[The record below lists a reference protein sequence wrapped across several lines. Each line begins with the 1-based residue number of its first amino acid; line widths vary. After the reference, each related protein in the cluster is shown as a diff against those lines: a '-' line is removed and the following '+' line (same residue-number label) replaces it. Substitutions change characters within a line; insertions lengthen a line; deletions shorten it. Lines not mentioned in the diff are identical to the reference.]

1 MLLFTWLQYFLL
13 LKIGF
18 SQLMASTLTLPALPH
33 KKEDIF
39 LQTPFWRIPRKDFGQ
54 VFVMCPPWTKSY
66 GQGAGGLLLAHLRG
80 CAVHCIQ
87 DGKVTREGGSSIW
100 TNGQSSGGANL
111 ERMWVLFS
119 KGKED
124 ARQTKLTVQT
134 NAAFGTTLH
143 FHIPMNQQCT
153 SLGYF
158 PWLWYSLCVILPI
171 CLEGPAR
178 TPPVHHGLLKW
189 HPFHYALSLN

>member
-1 MLLFTWLQYFLL
+1 MIAVFP
-13 LKIGF
+13 
-18 SQLMASTLTLPALPH
+18 LTKDWFLPANGFHSDPSSTATQEGRHLPPNSSL
-33 KKEDIF
+33 KNPQEG
-39 LQTPFWRIPRKDFGQ
+39 LWPSFGPVPTLDQ
-54 VFVMCPPWTKSY
+54 ELWPGSR
-66 GQGAGGLLLAHLRG
+66 GLLLAHLRG

-100 TNGQSSGGANL
+100 THGHSSGGANL

-143 FHIPMNQQCT
+143 FHIPMNQQRT

-189 HPFHYALSLN
+189 HPFHDALSLN